1 MSAADSR
8 PAPSRVFAW
17 LDYLKG
23 SPKSPRAT
31 AALAFPDKNL
41 YPIRMNI
48 CLFEQE
54 EISKPL
60 NADDP
65 RAQHIIKVL
74 HKGVG
79 DSFYAGVIGGQAG
92 TATITKIDSQ
102 AQDAGAETAS
112 TPKKGDGAIHFTFTP
127 QSDGKPLFPLHMII
141 GFPRP
146 IQLKRLL
153 RDMAALGV
161 SSVRLCG
168 TELGEKS
175 YLKASLSNPAEVYK
189 MLLDG
194 TVQAASA
201 HVPKPFVYQTLAEC
215 LDNIDCNRSQE
226 NCSQGQNAALPQSDE
241 SPKSAAPLLLAL
253 DNVKPAQSLGSFL
266 RANPPAGRPVFAAIG
281 SERGWSPAERALL
294 EERGFVRLGMGNRV
308 MRTETACT
316 VSASLILSSMGALG

>member
-1 MSAADSR
+1 
-8 PAPSRVFAW
+8 
-17 LDYLKG
+17 
-23 SPKSPRAT
+23 
-31 AALAFPDKNL
+31 
-41 YPIRMNI
+41 MNI

-54 EISKPL
+54 EISRPL
-60 NADDP
+60 KAGDP

-79 DSFYAGVIGGQAG
+79 DTFYAGVIGGQAG
-92 TATITKIDSQ
+92 TATITKID
-102 AQDAGAETAS
+102 GE
-112 TPKKGDGAIHFTFTP
+112 IHFTFTP

-175 YLKASLSNPAEVYK
+175 YLKASLSDPAEVYK

-201 HVPKPFVYQTLAEC
+201 HVPKPFVYPTLAAC
-215 LDNIDCNRSQE
+215 LDALDAKAAPPVIVGLDPTIRSQE
-226 NCSQGQNAALPQSDE
+226 NCSQAKNA
-241 SPKSAAPLLLAL
+241 AAPLLLAL
-253 DNVKPAQSLGSFL
+253 DNVKPAQSLGAFL

-308 MRTETACT
+308 MRTETAAT
-316 VSASLILSSMGALG
+316 VSASLILSQMGALG

>member
-1 MSAADSR
+1 
-8 PAPSRVFAW
+8 
-17 LDYLKG
+17 
-23 SPKSPRAT
+23 
-31 AALAFPDKNL
+31 
-41 YPIRMNI
+41 MNI
-48 CLFEQE
+48 CLFAPE

-79 DSFYAGVIGGQAG
+79 DSFSAGVIGGQAG
-92 TATITKIDSQ
+92 TATITKIDGADFSQ
-102 AQDAGAETAS
+102 AQDAGAQTAS
-112 TPKKGDGAIHFTFTP
+112 TPKKGGGAIHFTFTP

-175 YLKASLSNPAEVYK
+175 YLKASLSDPAEVYK

-201 HVPKPFVYQTLAEC
+201 HVPKPFVYPTLAEC
-215 LDNIDCNRSQE
+215 LDAIDAEAGTDASP
-226 NCSQGQNAALPQSDE
+226 QGAALPQSDE
-241 SPKSAAPLLLAL
+241 SPKNAAPLLLAL
-253 DNVKPAQSLGSFL
+253 DNVKPAQSLGAFL

-294 EERGFVRLGMGNRV
+294 EKRGFVRLGMGSRI
-308 MRTETACT
+308 MRTETAAT
-316 VSASLILSSMGALG
+316 VSASLILSEMGALG

>member
-1 MSAADSR
+1 
-8 PAPSRVFAW
+8 
-17 LDYLKG
+17 
-23 SPKSPRAT
+23 
-31 AALAFPDKNL
+31 
-41 YPIRMNI
+41 MNI
-48 CLFEQE
+48 CLFTQE

-92 TATITKIDSQ
+92 TATITKIGSQ

-112 TPKKGDGAIHFTFTP
+112 TPKKGGGAIHFTFTP

-175 YLKASLSNPAEVYK
+175 YLKASLSDPAEVYK

-201 HVPKPFVYQTLAEC
+201 HVPKPCVYQTLAEC
-215 LDNIDCNRSQE
+215 LDSIGGKRAQE
-226 NCSQGQNAALPQSDE
+226 NCSQAKN
-241 SPKSAAPLLLAL
+241 AAPLLLAL
-253 DNVKPAQSLGSFL
+253 DNVKPAQSLGAFL

-308 MRTETACT
+308 MRTETAAT
-316 VSASLILSSMGALG
+316 VSASLILSEMGALE

>member
-1 MSAADSR
+1 
-8 PAPSRVFAW
+8 
-17 LDYLKG
+17 
-23 SPKSPRAT
+23 
-31 AALAFPDKNL
+31 
-41 YPIRMNI
+41 MNI

-60 NADDP
+60 KADDP
-65 RAQHIIKVL
+65 RAVHIKKIL

-79 DSFYAGVIGGQAG
+79 DSFAAGIIEGPAG
-92 TATITKIDSQ
+92 TATITKIDGASPDGSQ

-112 TPKKGDGAIHFTFTP
+112 TPKKGGGAIHFTFTP

-175 YLKASLSNPAEVYK
+175 YLKASLSDPAEVYK

-201 HVPKPFVYQTLAEC
+201 HVPKPFVYQTLASC
-215 LDNIDCNRSQE
+215 LDALDADAAQSSQE
-226 NCSQGQNAALPQSDE
+226 KCSQGQNAAALPQSGA

-253 DNVKPAQSLGSFL
+253 DNVKPAQSLGAFL

>member
-1 MSAADSR
+1 
-8 PAPSRVFAW
+8 
-17 LDYLKG
+17 
-23 SPKSPRAT
+23 
-31 AALAFPDKNL
+31 
-41 YPIRMNI
+41 MNI

-54 EISKPL
+54 EIGRPL
-60 NADDP
+60 AANDE
-65 RAQHIIKVL
+65 RAQHIIKIL

-79 DSFYAGVIGGQAG
+79 DTFYAGVIGGQAG

-102 AQDAGAETAS
+102 AQDA
-112 TPKKGDGAIHFTFTP
+112 DAIHFTFTP

-175 YLKASLSNPAEVYK
+175 YLKASLSDPAEVYK

-201 HVPKPFVYQTLAEC
+201 HVPEPFVYPTLASC
-215 LDNIDCNRSQE
+215 LDALAADATQSASPVIVGLDPTIRS
-226 NCSQGQNAALPQSDE
+226 
-241 SPKSAAPLLLAL
+241 PLLLAL
-253 DNVKPAQSLGSFL
+253 DNVKPAQSLGAFL
-266 RANPPAGRPVFAAIG
+266 RENPPAGRPVFAAIG

-294 EERGFVRLGMGNRV
+294 EERGFVRLGMGQRV

-316 VSASLILSSMGALG
+316 VSASLILSQMGALE

>member
-1 MSAADSR
+1 
-8 PAPSRVFAW
+8 
-17 LDYLKG
+17 
-23 SPKSPRAT
+23 
-31 AALAFPDKNL
+31 
-41 YPIRMNI
+41 MNI
-48 CLFEQE
+48 CLFAPE

-79 DSFYAGVIGGQAG
+79 DTFYAGVIGGQAG

-102 AQDAGAETAS
+102 AQDADAETAS
-112 TPKKGDGAIHFTFTP
+112 TPKKGGGEIHFTFTP

-175 YLKASLSNPAEVYK
+175 YLKASLSDPAEVYK

-201 HVPKPFVYQTLAEC
+201 HVPKPFVYPTLAAC
-215 LDNIDCNRSQE
+215 LDALDAEAAQSASPVIVGLDPTIRSQE
-226 NCSQGQNAALPQSDE
+226 NCSQAKNAAALPQSDE
-241 SPKSAAPLLLAL
+241 SPNSAAPLLLAL
-253 DNVKPAQSLGSFL
+253 DNVKPAQSLGAFL

-294 EERGFVRLGMGNRV
+294 EERGFVRLGMGQRV

-316 VSASLILSSMGALG
+316 VSASLILSTMGALG

>member
-1 MSAADSR
+1 
-8 PAPSRVFAW
+8 
-17 LDYLKG
+17 
-23 SPKSPRAT
+23 
-31 AALAFPDKNL
+31 
-41 YPIRMNI
+41 MNI

-54 EISKPL
+54 EIDRPL
-60 NADDP
+60 AASDE

-102 AQDAGAETAS
+102 DQDAADAKLSQDQDAGAETAS
-112 TPKKGDGAIHFTFTP
+112 TPKKGGGAIHFTFTP

-175 YLKASLSNPAEVYK
+175 YLKASLSDPAEVYK

-201 HVPKPFVYQTLAEC
+201 HVPKPFVYQTLASC
-215 LDNIDCNRSQE
+215 LD
-226 NCSQGQNAALPQSDE
+226 ALDTR
-241 SPKSAAPLLLAL
+241 AAPLLLAL
-253 DNVKPAQSLGSFL
+253 DNVKPAQSLGAFL

-308 MRTETACT
+308 MRTETAAT
-316 VSASLILSSMGALG
+316 VSASLILSAMGALE

>member
-1 MSAADSR
+1 
-8 PAPSRVFAW
+8 
-17 LDYLKG
+17 
-23 SPKSPRAT
+23 
-31 AALAFPDKNL
+31 
-41 YPIRMNI
+41 MNI

-92 TATITKIDSQ
+92 TATITKIGSQ
-102 AQDAGAETAS
+102 DQDAGA
-112 TPKKGDGAIHFTFTP
+112 IHFDFAP

-175 YLKASLSNPAEVYK
+175 YLKASLSDPAEVYK

-201 HVPKPFVYQTLAEC
+201 HVPTPYVYPTLAAC
-215 LDNIDCNRSQE
+215 LDAIDAE
-226 NCSQGQNAALPQSDE
+226 GGTDA
-241 SPKSAAPLLLAL
+241 SPKGAERSGLANNSWQAQDGGRPLLLAL
-253 DNVKPAQSLGSFL
+253 DNVKPAQSLSAFL
-266 RANPPAGRPVFAAIG
+266 QANPPAGRPVFAAIG
-281 SERGWSPAERALL
+281 SERGWSPTERSLL
-294 EERGFVRLGMGNRV
+294 EERGFVRLGMGNRI

-316 VSASLILSSMGALG
+316 VSASIILSQMGALG

>member
-1 MSAADSR
+1 
-8 PAPSRVFAW
+8 
-17 LDYLKG
+17 
-23 SPKSPRAT
+23 
-31 AALAFPDKNL
+31 
-41 YPIRMNI
+41 MNI

-74 HKGVG
+74 HKSVG
-79 DSFYAGVIGGQAG
+79 DSFYAGVIGGHAG
-92 TATITKIDSQ
+92 TATITKIDGADYSQ
-102 AQDAGAETAS
+102 AQDAADAKLSQDKNAGAETAS
-112 TPKKGDGAIHFTFTP
+112 TPKKGGGAIHFTFTP

-175 YLKASLSNPAEVYK
+175 YLKASLSDPAEVYK

-194 TVQAASA
+194 TIQAASA
-201 HVPKPFVYQTLAEC
+201 HVPKPYVYPTLAEC
-215 LDNIDCNRSQE
+215 LD
-226 NCSQGQNAALPQSDE
+226 ALDAQAQDGGR
-241 SPKSAAPLLLAL
+241 PLLLAL
-253 DNVKPAQSLGSFL
+253 DNVNPAQSLGSFL
-266 RANPPAGRPVFAAIG
+266 RANPPAGRPAFAAIG

-294 EERGFVRLGMGNRV
+294 EERGFVRLGMGQRV

-316 VSASLILSSMGALG
+316 VSASLILSEMGALG

>member
-1 MSAADSR
+1 
-8 PAPSRVFAW
+8 
-17 LDYLKG
+17 
-23 SPKSPRAT
+23 
-31 AALAFPDKNL
+31 
-41 YPIRMNI
+41 MNI

-102 AQDAGAETAS
+102 AQDAADAKLSQDKNVGAETAS
-112 TPKKGDGAIHFTFTP
+112 TPKKGGGAIHFTFTP

-175 YLKASLSNPAEVYK
+175 YLKASLSDPAEVYK

-226 NCSQGQNAALPQSDE
+226 NCSQAKNAAAL
-241 SPKSAAPLLLAL
+241 LLLAL
-253 DNVKPAQSLGSFL
+253 DNVKPAQSLDAFL

-294 EERGFVRLGMGNRV
+294 EGRGFVRLGMGNRV
-308 MRTETACT
+308 MRTETAAT
-316 VSASLILSSMGALG
+316 VSASLILSAMGALE

>member
-1 MSAADSR
+1 
-8 PAPSRVFAW
+8 
-17 LDYLKG
+17 
-23 SPKSPRAT
+23 
-31 AALAFPDKNL
+31 
-41 YPIRMNI
+41 MNI

-65 RAQHIIKVL
+65 RAQHIIKIL
-74 HKGVG
+74 HKSVG
-79 DSFYAGVIGGQAG
+79 DTFSAGVIGGQAG
-92 TATITKIDSQ
+92 TATITKI
-102 AQDAGAETAS
+102 
-112 TPKKGDGAIHFTFTP
+112 DGAIHFTFTP

-175 YLKASLSNPAEVYK
+175 YLKASLSDPAEVYK

-201 HVPKPFVYQTLAEC
+201 HVPKPCVYQTLASC
-215 LDNIDCNRSQE
+215 LDSIGGNRAQE
-226 NCSQGQNAALPQSDE
+226 NCSQGQNAAALPQSDA

-253 DNVKPAQSLGSFL
+253 DNVKPAQSLGAFL

-308 MRTETACT
+308 MRTETAAT

>member
-1 MSAADSR
+1 
-8 PAPSRVFAW
+8 
-17 LDYLKG
+17 
-23 SPKSPRAT
+23 
-31 AALAFPDKNL
+31 
-41 YPIRMNI
+41 MNI

-54 EISKPL
+54 EIGRPL
-60 NADDP
+60 AANDE
-65 RAQHIIKVL
+65 RAQHIIKIL
-74 HKGVG
+74 HKSVG
-79 DSFYAGVIGGQAG
+79 DTFSAGVIGGQAG

-175 YLKASLSNPAEVYK
+175 YLKASLSDPAEVYK
-189 MLLDG
+189 MLLEG
-194 TVQAASA
+194 TVQAAST
-201 HVPKPFVYQTLAEC
+201 HVPKPFVYPTLAEC

-226 NCSQGQNAALPQSDE
+226 NCSQAKNAAALPQSDE
-241 SPKSAAPLLLAL
+241 SPKSTAPLLLAL
-253 DNVKPAQSLGSFL
+253 DNVKPAQSLGAFL

-281 SERGWSPAERALL
+281 SERGWSPTERALL

-308 MRTETACT
+308 MRTETAAT
-316 VSASLILSSMGALG
+316 VSASLILSEMGALE

>member
-1 MSAADSR
+1 
-8 PAPSRVFAW
+8 
-17 LDYLKG
+17 
-23 SPKSPRAT
+23 
-31 AALAFPDKNL
+31 
-41 YPIRMNI
+41 MNI
-48 CLFEQE
+48 CLFAPE

-79 DSFYAGVIGGQAG
+79 DSFAAGVIGGQAG
-92 TATITKIDSQ
+92 TATITKIDGASSDGSQ
-102 AQDAGAETAS
+102 ALNAGAETAS
-112 TPKKGDGAIHFTFTP
+112 TPKKGGGAIHFTFTP

-175 YLKASLSNPAEVYK
+175 YLKASLSDPAEVYK

-201 HVPKPFVYQTLAEC
+201 HVPEPSVYQTLAEC
-215 LDNIDCNRSQE
+215 LDALDADAAQSSQE
-226 NCSQGQNAALPQSDE
+226 NCSQAKNAAALPQSDA

-253 DNVKPAQSLGSFL
+253 DNVKPAQSLGAFL

-308 MRTETACT
+308 MRTETAAT
-316 VSASLILSSMGALG
+316 VSASLILSSMGALE